1 MNKFSIYQY
10 LLILVVLIVGSLYA
24 LPNLYP
30 TQPSIQVA
38 YTDSGRSAD
47 QSLLNDLENIE
58 ERNKQKEKKENKKME
73 SIKNNSEKSFKGSV
87 LVSYDIPN
95 RKSLRLSIP
104 GYSCENA

>member
-30 TQPSIQVA
+30 TQPSIQIA

-47 QSLLNDLENIE
+47 QSLLNDLESILDKSQTEYE
-58 ERNKQKEKKENKKME
+58 EMFLNLIAYQH
-73 SIKNNSEKSFKGSV
+73 
-87 LVSYDIPN
+87 L
-95 RKSLRLSIP
+95 
-104 GYSCENA
+104 